1 LETPLLLQDF
11 TFESGSIGIMGT
23 RQEKGEIWVYMP
35 VGAQRLTIKHGQLGL
50 VRDYP
55 FGESLREATVYI
67 MKLKSGNV
75 KTIVEDNVNL
85 QYLVVNCSI
94 AGATIK
100 IDGNLSESF
109 SNGTFQKLL
118 AYGKHQ
124 YTIEAP
130 MYHPLNGQIE
140 IKATEK
146 SYLTPDLQP
155 AFAMITLTA
164 DGDIYVN
171 DVLKSTNTWS
181 DRFMP
186 GLYKVEVKKAA
197 HRPSVTSI
205 EVKAGEDKTIPL
217 QAPAP
222 IYGSLNITSNV
233 VDAAL
238 LIDGVKQ
245 KETTPAI
252 IKNVLIGS
260 HTVELQANNKNE
272 KQTVTV
278 QEGKIT
284 EVNLLFADVEIE
296 NAKAW
301 NRQGVQAE
309 KQKNYAEAL
318 RLYQNSANQ
327 GYAPA
332 QYNLGL
338 LYEFGYG
345 VKQDKAEAR
354 KWYQKAATQG
364 VKEAKDRLKTL

>member
-1 LETPLLLQDF
+1 
-11 TFESGSIGIMGT
+11 
-23 RQEKGEIWVYMP
+23 
-35 VGAQRLTIKHGQLGL
+35 
-50 VRDYP
+50 
-55 FGESLREATVYI
+55 
-67 MKLKSGNV
+67 
-75 KTIVEDNVNL
+75 
-85 QYLVVNCSI
+85 
-94 AGATIK
+94 
-100 IDGNLSESF
+100 
-109 SNGTFQKLL
+109 
-118 AYGKHQ
+118 
-124 YTIEAP
+124 
-130 MYHPLNGQIE
+130 
-140 IKATEK
+140 
-146 SYLTPDLQP
+146 
-155 AFAMITLTA
+155 MITLTA
-164 DGDIYVN
+164 AGDIYVN

-197 HRPSVTSI
+197 HRPSLTSI

-217 QAPAP
+217 PAPAP

-233 VDAAL
+233 VDAVL

-284 EVNLLFADVEIE
+284 EVHLQLADVEIE

-318 RLYQNSANQ
+318 RLYQKSANQ

-354 KWYQKAATQG
+354 RWYQKAAAQG
-364 VKEAKDRLKTL
+364 VKEAKDRLKKI